1 MKNQQTIKKN
11 IKEYDIEV
19 VIIGGGPAGLAA
31 ALAACDEGA
40 SVAILERD
48 HELGGILQQCI
59 HNGFGLRYFKEEL
72 TGPEYAQRF
81 INKVRESGIKI
92 FLNTMVLQISS
103 NKTITTINPE
113 NGVVHVNAKSIVL
126 GMGCRER
133 TRGAINIPG
142 TRPAGIFPA
151 GQAQR
156 FINIEGYFPGKRVL
170 ILGSG
175 DIGMIM
181 ARRCM
186 MEGIKV
192 VAVAEVLPY
201 PSGLKRNQVQCL
213 DDYGIPLYL
222 RHTIIDIRGK
232 ERVEGVTIAEID
244 EKWRPIPGTEKT
256 WDVDTILFSVGLIP
270 ENELSSSAGCKIAGN
285 GGPEVDEFLQT
296 TVSGIFAAGNVLQVH
311 DLVDF
316 VTFEAARAGVNAA
329 KYAKGIFPIKEA
341 QNEYIFT
348 KTGTNVGYVVPER
361 ICGLKNSKEPY
372 EIEFSFRVKNPRQN
386 IIVEIISNEKII
398 YKRKQKFVL
407 PSEMIHLKTKLNPMD
422 VGEDLIINII
432 EQDSTVNVIERE
444 MLEGS

>member
-1 MKNQQTIKKN
+1 MEN
-11 IKEYDIEV
+11 IDV

-31 ALAACDEGA
+31 ALAAHDEGV
-40 SVAILERD
+40 SVAIIERD

-81 INKVRESGIKI
+81 IDKIKESKIKVL
-92 FLNTMVLQISS
+92 LNTMVMQITSDRI
-103 NKTITTINPE
+103 ITTINPK
-113 NGVVHVNAKSIVL
+113 NGLVHFKAKSIVL

-232 ERVEGVTIAEID
+232 ERVEGVTIAGID

-270 ENELSSSAGCKIAGN
+270 ENELSSKAGCKIANN

-296 TVSGIFAAGNVLQVH
+296 TVPGIFAAGNVLQVH

-316 VTFEAARAGVNAA
+316 VTFEAKRAGINAA
-329 KYAKGIFPIKEA
+329 KYAKDELPIKDFQKNIVIA
-341 QNEYIFT
+341 
-348 KTGTNVGYVVPER
+348 KPGSDVGYVVPER

-372 EIEFSFRVKNPRQN
+372 EVEFSFRVKNPRQN
-386 IIVEIISNEKII
+386 IIADIISKGKVI

-407 PSEMIHLKTKLNPMD
+407 PSEMIHLKVKLNPDD
-422 VGEDLIINII
+422 VGEELTINII
-432 EQDSTVNVIERE
+432 EQESSINVIEKE
-444 MLEGS
+444 MLEDS